1 MKYLYIIKTINL
13 LTVKE
18 INHKNSKPG
27 ILIYGYGNPGR
38 EDDGLGNAF
47 VEAIHSWV
55 EKNKLTNIELD
66 SNYQL
71 NIEDADMM
79 ARNDIVLFVDASEEP
94 IEDFCITTVEP
105 SDSRVEFTMHAVSPA
120 FVLDI
125 CQKIFKKNP
134 LTYLLHIKGYQ
145 WDFKEELSPEGKK
158 NLNKALEFIKPF
170 LFNPD
175 SFLSIKDDIA
185 PCK

>member
-71 NIEDADMM
+71 NIEDADIM
-79 ARNDIVLFVDASEEP
+79 AKNDIVLFVDATEEP
-94 IEDFCITTVEP
+94 IDNFCVSTVEP

-120 FVLDI
+120 FVLDL
-125 CQKIFKKNP
+125 CQKIYGKNP
-134 LTYLLHIKGYQ
+134 QTYLLHIKGYQ
-145 WDFKEELSPEGKK
+145 WDFKEELSPDGEK
-158 NLNKALEFIKPF
+158 NLNKALEFIKP
-170 LFNPD
+170 LLSNPD
-175 SFLSIKDDIA
+175 SFLLIKDDIA

>member
-1 MKYLYIIKTINL
+1 MTA
-13 LTVKE
+13 KE
-18 INHKNSKPG
+18 NNQKNSKPG

-47 VEAIHSWV
+47 VEAIRSWI

-79 ARNDIVLFVDASEEP
+79 AKKDIVLFVDASVEP

-105 SDSRVEFTMHAVSPA
+105 SGAKIEFTMHAVSPA
-120 FVLDI
+120 FVLDL
-125 CQKIFKKNP
+125 CQKIYGKNP
-134 LTYLLHIKGYQ
+134 QTYLLHIKGFQ
-145 WDFKEELSPEGKK
+145 WDFKEELSSEGDK
-158 NLNKALEFIKPF
+158 NLNKALEFIKP
-170 LFNPD
+170 LLLNPD
-175 SFLSIKDDIA
+175 SFLFIKDDIV

>member
-1 MKYLYIIKTINL
+1 MKNL
-13 LTVKE
+13 KR
-18 INHKNSKPG
+18 G
-27 ILIYGYGNPGR
+27 ILIFGYGNPGR

-47 VEAIHSWV
+47 VEAIRLWI
-55 EKNKLTNIELD
+55 EKNKFTNIELD

-79 ARNDIVLFVDASEEP
+79 AKNDIVLFVDASEEP

-120 FVLDI
+120 FVLDL
-125 CQKIFKKNP
+125 CQKIYGKNP
-134 LTYLLHIKGYQ
+134 QTYLLHIKGYQ
-145 WDFKEELSPEGKK
+145 WDFKEELSINARK
-158 NLNKALEFIKPF
+158 NLTKALEFIKPF
-170 LFNPD
+170 LSNPD
-175 SFLSIKDDIA
+175 SFYANSEKIIV

>member
-1 MKYLYIIKTINL
+1 MTAREN
-13 LTVKE
+13 
-18 INHKNSKPG
+18 NNKNSKPG

-47 VEAIHSWV
+47 VEAIRLWI
-55 EKNKLTNIELD
+55 EKNRLTHIEID

-71 NIEDADMM
+71 NIEDADIM
-79 ARNDIVLFVDASEEP
+79 AKNDLVLFVDATEEP
-94 IEDFCITTVEP
+94 IEDFCITSVEP

-134 LTYLLHIKGYQ
+134 QTYLLHIKGYQ
-145 WDFKEELSPEGKK
+145 WDFKEELSPEGEK
-158 NLNKALEFIKPF
+158 NLNKALEFIKP
-170 LFNPD
+170 LLLNPD
-175 SFLSIKDDIA
+175 SFHSIKDDIA

>member
-1 MKYLYIIKTINL
+1 
-13 LTVKE
+13 LTAKE
-18 INHKNSKPG
+18 NNQKNSKPG

-38 EDDGLGNAF
+38 EDDGLGNGF
-47 VEAIHSWV
+47 VEAIRSWV
-55 EKNKLTNIELD
+55 EDKKLTNIELD

-71 NIEDADMM
+71 NIEDADIM
-79 ARNDIVLFVDASEEP
+79 ARNDIVLFVDATEEP
-94 IEDFCITTVEP
+94 IDNFCISTVEP

-134 LTYLLHIKGYQ
+134 LTYLFHIKGYQ
-145 WDFKEELSPEGKK
+145 WNFKEDISPEGKK

-170 LFNPD
+170 LLNPG
-175 SFLSIKDDIA
+175 SFHSIKDDIA

>member
-1 MKYLYIIKTINL
+1 MTA
-13 LTVKE
+13 KE
-18 INHKNSKPG
+18 NNQKNSKPG

-47 VEAIHSWV
+47 VEAIRLWI
-55 EKNKLTNIELD
+55 EKNKLTHIEID

-71 NIEDADMM
+71 NIEDADIM
-79 ARNDIVLFVDASEEP
+79 ARNDIVLFVDATGEP
-94 IEDFCITTVEP
+94 IENFCITTVKP
-105 SDSRVEFTMHAVSPA
+105 SDSRVEFTMHAVSPS

-125 CQKIFKKNP
+125 CQKIFKKKP
-134 LTYLLHIKGYQ
+134 QTYLLHIKGYQ
-145 WDFKEELSPEGKK
+145 WNFKEDISSEGKK

-170 LFNPD
+170 LLNPG
-175 SFLSIKDDIA
+175 SFHSTPDKIIV

>member
-1 MKYLYIIKTINL
+1 
-13 LTVKE
+13 LTAKE
-18 INHKNSKPG
+18 NNHTSSKPG

-47 VEAIHSWV
+47 VEAIRSWI
-55 EKNKLTNIELD
+55 EKNKLVNIELD

-71 NIEDADMM
+71 NIEDADIM
-79 ARNDIVLFVDASEEP
+79 AKNDIVLFVDATGEP
-94 IEDFCITTVEP
+94 IDDFCITNVKP

-134 LTYLLHIKGYQ
+134 QTYLLHIKGYQ
-145 WDFKEELSPEGKK
+145 WDFKEKLSPEGEK
-158 NLNKALEFIKPF
+158 NLNKALEFIKPLLLNSDLS
-170 LFNPD
+170 LF
-175 SFLSIKDDIA
+175 IKDDIA
-185 PCK
+185 HCK

>member
-1 MKYLYIIKTINL
+1 M
-13 LTVKE
+13 TVKE
-18 INHKNSKPG
+18 NNHKNSKPG

-47 VEAIHSWV
+47 VEAIRLWI

-79 ARNDIVLFVDASEEP
+79 ARNEIVLFVDASEEP
-94 IEDFCITTVEP
+94 IKDFCITTVEP
-105 SDSRVEFTMHAVSPA
+105 SDSHVEFTMHAVSPA

-125 CQKIFKKNP
+125 CQKIYEKNP
-134 LTYLLHIKGYQ
+134 QTYLLHIKGYQ
-145 WDFKEELSPEGKK
+145 WEFKEELSINGKK
-158 NLNKALEFIKPF
+158 NLNKALELLKPF
-170 LFNPD
+170 LSSPD
-175 SFLSIKDDIA
+175 SFHSIKDDIA

>member
-1 MKYLYIIKTINL
+1 MTA
-13 LTVKE
+13 KE
-18 INHKNSKPG
+18 NNQKNSIPG

-47 VEAIHSWV
+47 VGAIRSWI
-55 EKNKLTNIELD
+55 EKNKLANIELD

-79 ARNDIVLFVDASEEP
+79 AKKDIVLFVDATEEP
-94 IEDFCITTVEP
+94 IENFCITTVKP
-105 SDSRVEFTMHAVSPA
+105 SESRVEFTMHAVSPA
-120 FVLDI
+120 FVLDL

-134 LTYLLHIKGYQ
+134 QTFLLHIKGYQ

-170 LFNPD
+170 LLNPG
-175 SFLSIKDDIA
+175 SFHSIKDDIA
-185 PCK
+185 PCQ

>member
-1 MKYLYIIKTINL
+1 MKYLCIIIKINL

-18 INHKNSKPG
+18 NNHKNSKQG

-47 VEAIHSWV
+47 VEAIRLWI

-79 ARNDIVLFVDASEEP
+79 ARNDIVLFVDATEEP
-94 IEDFCITTVEP
+94 IDNFCITTVEP

-145 WDFKEELSPEGKK
+145 WDFKEELSINAIK
-158 NLNKALEFIKPF
+158 NHNNALEFIKPF

>member
-1 MKYLYIIKTINL
+1 MTAQEN
-13 LTVKE
+13 
-18 INHKNSKPG
+18 NHKNSKPG

-55 EKNKLTNIELD
+55 EENKLTKIELD

-71 NIEDADMM
+71 NIEDADIM
-79 ARNDIVLFVDASEEP
+79 ARNDIVLFVDATEEP
-94 IEDFCITTVEP
+94 IDNFCVSTVEP
-105 SDSRVEFTMHAVSPA
+105 SDSRIEFTMHAVSPA

-125 CQKIFKKNP
+125 CQKIFRKNP

-145 WDFKEELSPEGKK
+145 WNLKEELSINAKK

-170 LFNPD
+170 LSNPD
-175 SFLSIKDDIA
+175 PSLFIKDDIS
-185 PCK
+185 PNKLN